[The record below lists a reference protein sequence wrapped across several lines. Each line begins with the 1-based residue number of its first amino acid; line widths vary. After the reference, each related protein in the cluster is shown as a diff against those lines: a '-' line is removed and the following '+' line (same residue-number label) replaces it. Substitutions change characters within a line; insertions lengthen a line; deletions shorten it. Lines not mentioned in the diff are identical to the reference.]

1 MSGGAASGAA
11 ARIGLEVHCQLTSLA
26 TKLFC
31 PCPSAYRGMEPNT
44 NVCPVCM
51 GLPGTLPRLNRRAV
65 EKAVMV
71 AASLGCATPERI
83 AFFRK
88 NYFYPDLPKNFQITQ
103 LDAYGPSSVG
113 GGGGGVDVGGGAVV
127 RVRRVQLE
135 EDPGRIVYG
144 GGVGGGGGSGSGPRP
159 TLVDYNR
166 AGTALVE
173 VVTEPDMDS
182 PRQARRFL
190 GALADAVANIGAADP
205 SLEGAMRA
213 DGNVSVGGGP
223 RVEVKNVGSFHDL
236 EKALQFEIARQ
247 RSLAGRGIPVAQ
259 ETRHWDQGRRVTVP
273 ARKKEADMDYRYLL
287 EADIPQVAVGAGAA
301 SRLAGG
307 MPEGVAARRA
317 RYASEVGLPAQVA
330 DVLSA
335 DRFYSD
341 MFDEARALPGGGGA
355 RGAREIANMLTTDLM
370 GIADTREKRGA
381 LRVTAAHLADLAGAV
396 ASGTIT
402 RASARDALREAA
414 RTGRPAAEIIEE
426 GGLGAVGA
434 GKGGGD
440 GGLAQVV
447 RGVLDAE
454 AAAAAQARAD
464 PKAVNYLVGKV
475 MAATSGRADPQRTL
489 RLIREGI
496 ADAGGVEE
504 GRKGEKGNG
513 RQAGGGGPGGAG
525 A

>member
-1 MSGGAASGAA
+1 MSGGGAA
-11 ARIGLEVHCQLTSLA
+11 GAALEAAAEGGAPARIGLEVHCQLTSLA

-65 EKAVMV
+65 ETALMV
-71 AASLGCATPERI
+71 AASLGCSTPERI
-83 AFFRK
+83 VFFRK

-113 GGGGGVDVGGGAVV
+113 GGGGGVDLGGGGGARV

-144 GGVGGGGGSGSGPRP
+144 GGGAGSGPRP
-159 TLVDYNR
+159 ALVDYNR

-173 VVTEPDMDS
+173 IVTEPDMDS

-190 GALADAVANIGAADP
+190 GILADAVENIGAADP
-205 SLEGAMRA
+205 SLEGAVRA

-236 EKALQFEIARQ
+236 EKALHFEIARQ
-247 RSLAGRGIPVAQ
+247 RSLAGRGIPVEQ

-287 EADIPQVAVGAGAA
+287 EADIPPVAVGAAAA
-301 SRLAGG
+301 SALAGG

-317 RYASEVGLPAQVA
+317 RYASEIGLPAQVA

-341 MFDEARALPGGGGA
+341 LFDEARSLPGGGGGGA
-355 RGAREIANMLTTDLM
+355 GMSEAREIANMITTDLM
-370 GIADTREKRGA
+370 GIADTRERRGS
-381 LRVTAAHLADLAGAV
+381 LRVTARHLADLAAAV
-396 ASGTIT
+396 ASGSIT
-402 RASARDALREAA
+402 RASARDALHEAA
-414 RTGRPAAEIIEE
+414 RTGRPAAEIIGEKGLGVVGAAGE
-426 GGLGAVGA
+426 GGGE
-434 GKGGGD
+434 
-440 GGLAQVV
+440 LARVV
-447 RGVLDAE
+447 ERVLAAE
-454 AAAAAQARAD
+454 AAAAEQARAD

-475 MAATSGRADPQRTL
+475 MAATSGRADPQQTL
-489 RLIREGI
+489 RLIREGLG
-496 ADAGGVEE
+496 A
-504 GRKGEKGNG
+504 
-513 RQAGGGGPGGAG
+513 AGGGGEGG
-525 A
+525 

>member
-1 MSGGAASGAA
+1 MSGSPAAGAASDAP

-31 PCPSAYRGMEPNT
+31 PCPSAYRGREPNT
-44 NVCPVCM
+44 NVCPVCT

-65 EKAVMV
+65 EKAAMV
-71 AASLGCATPERI
+71 ASSLGCAAPERI

-103 LDAYGPSSVG
+103 LDAYGPSSIG
-113 GGGGGVDVGGGAVV
+113 GAGGSVDIGGGAAV

-144 GGVGGGGGSGSGPRP
+144 GGGRGSGPRP

-173 VVTEPDMDS
+173 IVTEPDMDS

-190 GALADAVANIGAADP
+190 NVLSDAVANLGAADP

-236 EKALQFEIARQ
+236 EKALHFEIARQ
-247 RSLAGRGIPVAQ
+247 RSLAGRGIAIGQ

-287 EADIPQVAVGAGAA
+287 EADIPPVAMGAEAA
-301 SRLAGG
+301 AGLAGG
-307 MPEGVAARRA
+307 MPEGIAARRA
-317 RYASEVGLPAQVA
+317 RYASGIGLPAQVA

-341 MFDEARALPGGGGA
+341 LFDGARALPGGGGA
-355 RGAREIANMLTTDLM
+355 AAAREIANMVTTDLM
-370 GIADTREKRGA
+370 GIADTREKRDA
-381 LRVTAAHLADLAGAV
+381 LKVTAAHLADLAGAV
-396 ASGTIT
+396 VSGSIT
-402 RASARDALREAA
+402 RASARDALHEAA

-426 GGLGAVGA
+426 KGLKVVGA
-434 GKGGGD
+434 GAGGG
-440 GGLAQVV
+440 GGGGELAGVV
-447 RGVLDAE
+447 RDVLAAE
-454 AAAAAQARAD
+454 KRAAEQARAD

-475 MAATSGRADPQRTL
+475 MAATSGRAHPQQTL
-489 RLIREGI
+489 RLIREGL
-496 ADAGGVEE
+496 DAM
-504 GRKGEKGNG
+504 
-513 RQAGGGGPGGAG
+513 GGAG
-525 A
+525 GEG

>member
-1 MSGGAASGAA
+1 MSGGGAA
-11 ARIGLEVHCQLTSLA
+11 GAAIEAAAAGGGAPLPARIGLEVHCQLTSLA

-31 PCPSAYRGMEPNT
+31 SCPSAYRGMEPNT

-65 EKAVMV
+65 ETALMV
-71 AASLGCATPERI
+71 AASLGCSTPERI

-113 GGGGGVDVGGGAVV
+113 GGGGAVDIGGGDRV

-144 GGVGGGGGSGSGPRP
+144 PGSGPRP
-159 TLVDYNR
+159 ALVDYNR

-173 VVTEPDMDS
+173 IVTEPDMDS

-190 GALADAVANIGAADP
+190 GILADAVENMGAADP
-205 SLEGAMRA
+205 SLEGAVRA

-236 EKALQFEIARQ
+236 EKALHFEIARQ
-247 RSLAGRGIPVAQ
+247 RSLAGRGMPVEQ

-287 EADIPQVAVGAGAA
+287 EADIPPVAVGAAAA
-301 SRLAGG
+301 SALAGG

-317 RYASEVGLPAQVA
+317 RYASEIGLPAQVA
-330 DVLSA
+330 DVLSS

-341 MFDEARALPGGGGA
+341 LFDEARSVPGGDGGNGGGA
-355 RGAREIANMLTTDLM
+355 GRAAAREIANMITTDLM
-370 GIADTREKRGA
+370 GIADTREKRGS
-381 LRVTAAHLADLAGAV
+381 LRVTARHLADLAAAV
-396 ASGTIT
+396 ASGSIT
-402 RASARDALREAA
+402 RASARDALHEAA
-414 RTGRPAAEIIEE
+414 RTGRPAAEIMGEK
-426 GGLGAVGA
+426 GLGVVGA
-434 GKGGGD
+434 EGEDGGGE
-440 GGLAQVV
+440 LARVV
-447 RGVLDAE
+447 ERVLAAE
-454 AAAAAQARAD
+454 KKAAEQARAD

-475 MAATSGRADPQRTL
+475 MAATSGRADPQQTL
-489 RLIREGI
+489 RLIREGLG
-496 ADAGGVEE
+496 AAGGE
-504 GRKGEKGNG
+504 GGD
-513 RQAGGGGPGGAG
+513 GG
-525 A
+525 

>member
-1 MSGGAASGAA
+1 MSGGGGPGTGGGGGGGAA
-11 ARIGLEVHCQLTSLA
+11 EGAPARIGLEVHCQLTSLR

-31 PCPSAYRGMEPNT
+31 PCPSAYRGMEPNS

-51 GLPGTLPRLNRRAV
+51 GLPGALPRLNRRAV
-65 EKAVMV
+65 ERAVMV
-71 AASLGCATPERI
+71 AASLGCRTPARI
-83 AFFRK
+83 SFFRK

-113 GGGGGVDVGGGAVV
+113 GAGGSVDVGGGLAV

-144 GGVGGGGGSGSGPRP
+144 GGASGPRP
-159 TLVDYNR
+159 ALVDYNR

-173 VVTEPDMDS
+173 IVTEPDMDS

-190 GALADAVANIGAADP
+190 GILADTVANIGAADP

-247 RSLAGRGIPVAQ
+247 RSLAGRGIPVQ
-259 ETRHWDQGRRVTVP
+259 TETRHWDQGRRVTVP
-273 ARKKEADMDYRYLL
+273 ARKKESDMDYRY
-287 EADIPQVAVGAGAA
+287 IPEGDVPAVAVGAEDVRA
-301 SRLAGG
+301 LVGG

-317 RYASEVGLPAQVA
+317 RYASDVGLPAQVA

-355 RGAREIANMLTTDLM
+355 KAAREIANMITTGLM
-370 GIADTREKRGA
+370 GMADTRERRAA
-381 LRVTAAHLADLAGAV
+381 LRATAGHLADLAGAV
-396 ASGTIT
+396 ASGSIT

-414 RTGRPAAEIIEE
+414 RTGRPAAEIIEQ
-426 GGLGAVGA
+426 GGLGAM
-434 GKGGGD
+434 GGGGGGGGGED
-440 GGLAQVV
+440 GGDAGGLARVV
-447 RGVLDAE
+447 RAVLAAE
-454 AAAAAQARAD
+454 QAAAEQARSD

-475 MAATSGRADPQRTL
+475 MAATSGRADPQQAI
-489 RLIREGI
+489 RLIREGL
-496 ADAGGVEE
+496 
-504 GRKGEKGNG
+504 GE
-513 RQAGGGGPGGAG
+513 GGPGGG
-525 A
+525 GGGR

>member
-1 MSGGAASGAA
+1 MSGHGPGAAAA
-11 ARIGLEVHCQLTSLA
+11 ADAPARIGLEVHCQLTSLR

-31 PCPSAYRGMEPNT
+31 PCPSAYRGKEPNT

-65 EKAVMV
+65 ESAVVV
-71 AASLGCATPERI
+71 AASLGCPTPERI
-83 AFFRK
+83 SFFRK

-113 GGGGGVDVGGGAVV
+113 GGGGSADIGEGARV

-144 GGVGGGGGSGSGPRP
+144 EGAGGSRP

-173 VVTEPDMDS
+173 IVTEPDMDS

-190 GALADAVANIGAADP
+190 GMLSDAIENLGAADP

-223 RVEVKNVGSFHDL
+223 KVEVKNVGSFHDL
-236 EKALQFEIARQ
+236 EKALRFEITRQ
-247 RSLAGRGIPVAQ
+247 RSLLGRGIPVEQ

-273 ARKKEADMDYRYLL
+273 ARKKESDMDYRYLL
-287 EADIPQVAVGAGAA
+287 EGDIPPVEVGADAVGG
-301 SRLAGG
+301 LVGG

-317 RYASEVGLPAQVA
+317 RYASPGIGLPAQVA

-341 MFDEARALPGGGGA
+341 MFDAARALPGGGGP
-355 RGAREIANMLTTDLM
+355 RGAREIANMVTTGLM
-370 GIADTREKRGA
+370 GMADTRERRAA
-381 LRVTAAHLADLAGAV
+381 LRVTPAHLADLAGAV
-396 ASGTIT
+396 VSGSIT
-402 RASARDALREAA
+402 RASARDALHEAA

-426 GGLGAVGA
+426 RGMAAVVGGGKGEGEGEGEGGA
-434 GKGGGD
+434 GGELGRI
-440 GGLAQVV
+440 V
-447 RGVLDAE
+447 RGVLAAE
-454 AAAAAQARAD
+454 AAAAEQARAD

-475 MAATSGRADPQRTL
+475 MAATSGRADPQQAI
-489 RLIREGI
+489 RLIKEGLE
-496 ADAGGVEE
+496 AG
-504 GRKGEKGNG
+504 
-513 RQAGGGGPGGAG
+513 AGGGG
-525 A
+525 

>member
-1 MSGGAASGAA
+1 MSGRSAGGEDGGGGGAGADA
-11 ARIGLEVHCQLTSLA
+11 PARIGLEVHCQLTSLR

-31 PCPSAYRGMEPNT
+31 PCPSEYRGKGPNSS
-44 NVCPVCM
+44 VCPVCM

-65 EKAVMV
+65 EKAVTV
-71 AASLGCATPERI
+71 AAALGCATPGRI

-113 GGGGGVDVGGGAVV
+113 GAGGRVDVGGGLEV

-144 GGVGGGGGSGSGPRP
+144 GGPSGPRA

-173 VVTEPDMDS
+173 IVTEPDMDS

-190 GALADAVANIGAADP
+190 GALADTVANLGAADP

-236 EKALQFEIARQ
+236 EKALHFEITRQ
-247 RSLAGRGIPVAQ
+247 RSLMGRGIPVEQ
-259 ETRHWDQGRRVTVP
+259 ETRHWDQRRRVTVP
-273 ARKKEADMDYRYLL
+273 ARKKEADMDYRYLP
-287 EADIPQVAVGAGAA
+287 EGDIPPVEVGAEAVGGLVGA
-301 SRLAGG
+301 

-317 RYASEVGLPAQVA
+317 RYASELGLPAQVA

-341 MFDEARALPGGGGA
+341 MFDEARALPGGRERG
-355 RGAREIANMLTTDLM
+355 GAREIANMITTDLM
-370 GIADTREKRGA
+370 GMADTRERRAA
-381 LRVTAAHLADLAGAV
+381 LRVTAAHLAGLAGAV
-396 ASGTIT
+396 ASGSIT
-402 RASARDALREAA
+402 RASARDALHEAA

-426 GGLGAVGA
+426 KGLGVVG
-434 GKGGGD
+434 GGGGGGGD
-440 GGLAQVV
+440 LERIV

-454 AAAAAQARAD
+454 GAAAEQARSD

-475 MAATSGRADPQRTL
+475 MAATSGRADPQQTI
-489 RLIREGI
+489 RLIKEGLG
-496 ADAGGVEE
+496 A
-504 GRKGEKGNG
+504 
-513 RQAGGGGPGGAG
+513 GGAG
-525 A
+525 GH

>member
-1 MSGGAASGAA
+1 MSAGGAAGGGAGAA
-11 ARIGLEVHCQLTSLA
+11 AAGAGDAPARIGLEVHCQLTSLA

-71 AASLGCATPERI
+71 AASLGCSTPERI

-113 GGGGGVDVGGGAVV
+113 GGGGSVDIGGGDAV

-135 EDPGRIVYG
+135 EDPGRIVY
-144 GGVGGGGGSGSGPRP
+144 GGGSGSGPRP

-173 VVTEPDMDS
+173 IVTEPDMDS

-190 GALADAVANIGAADP
+190 GVLSDAVANIGAADP

-236 EKALQFEIARQ
+236 EKALHFEIARQ
-247 RSLAGRGIPVAQ
+247 RSLAGRGIPVEQ

-287 EADIPQVAVGAGAA
+287 EADIPPVAVGAVAA
-301 SRLAGG
+301 SALAGG

-317 RYASEVGLPAQVA
+317 RYASEIGLPAQVA
-330 DVLSA
+330 DVLSS

-341 MFDEARALPGGGGA
+341 LFDEARRLPGGGGA
-355 RGAREIANMLTTDLM
+355 RAAREIANMITTDLM
-370 GIADTREKRGA
+370 GIADTREKRGS
-381 LRVTAAHLADLAGAV
+381 LRVAASHLADLAAAV
-396 ASGTIT
+396 ESGSVT
-402 RASARDALREAA
+402 RASARDALHEAA
-414 RTGRPAAEIIEE
+414 RSGMPVAEIVEAKGLGVVGAGDGEE
-426 GGLGAVGA
+426 GG
-434 GKGGGD
+434 GGE
-440 GGLAQVV
+440 LARVV
-447 RGVLDAE
+447 RDVLAAE
-454 AAAAAQARAD
+454 SRAAEQARAD
-464 PKAVNYLVGKV
+464 PKAVNYLVGRV
-475 MAATSGRADPQRTL
+475 MAATSGRADPQQTL
-489 RLIREGI
+489 RLIREGLG
-496 ADAGGVEE
+496 DA
-504 GRKGEKGNG
+504 
-513 RQAGGGGPGGAG
+513 AGGGGDGR
-525 A
+525 

>member
-1 MSGGAASGAA
+1 MSGPGGSPGGGAGAGGAA
-11 ARIGLEVHCQLTSLA
+11 ARIGLEVHCQITSLR

-31 PCPSAYRGMEPNT
+31 PCPSDYRGREPNAS
-44 NVCPVCM
+44 VCPVCM

-71 AASLGCATPERI
+71 AASLGCRTPERI

-113 GGGGGVDVGGGAVV
+113 GDGGRIDVGGGLAV

-144 GGVGGGGGSGSGPRP
+144 GGARGARA

-173 VVTEPDMDS
+173 IVTEPDMDS
-182 PRQARRFL
+182 PQQARRFL
-190 GALADAVANIGAADP
+190 GILADTVANIGASDP

-236 EKALQFEIARQ
+236 EKALQFEITRQ
-247 RSLAGRGIPVAQ
+247 RSLAGRGLPVLQ

-273 ARKKEADMDYRYLL
+273 ARKKEADMDYRYLP
-287 EADIPQVAVGAGAA
+287 EGDVPPVAVGAEAVGGIV
-301 SRLAGG
+301 GG

-317 RYASEVGLPAQVA
+317 RYASDVGLPAQVA

-335 DRFYSD
+335 DRFYSA
-341 MFDEARALPGGGGA
+341 MFDEALALPGGGAEG
-355 RGAREIANMLTTDLM
+355 GAREIANMITTDLM
-370 GIADTREKRGA
+370 GMADTRERRGA
-381 LRVTAAHLADLAGAV
+381 LRATAAHLADLAGAV
-396 ASGTIT
+396 ASGSIT
-402 RASARDALREAA
+402 RASAREALREAA
-414 RTGRPAAEIIEE
+414 RTGRPAAEIIRDRGME
-426 GGLGAVGA
+426 AM
-434 GKGGGD
+434 GGG
-440 GGLAQVV
+440 GGELARVV
-447 RGVLDAE
+447 RGVLAAE
-454 AAAAAQARAD
+454 QAAAEQARSD

-475 MAATSGRADPQRTL
+475 MAATSGRADPQQAI
-489 RLIREGI
+489 RLIREGLG
-496 ADAGGVEE
+496 AGG
-504 GRKGEKGNG
+504 
-513 RQAGGGGPGGAG
+513 P
-525 A
+525 